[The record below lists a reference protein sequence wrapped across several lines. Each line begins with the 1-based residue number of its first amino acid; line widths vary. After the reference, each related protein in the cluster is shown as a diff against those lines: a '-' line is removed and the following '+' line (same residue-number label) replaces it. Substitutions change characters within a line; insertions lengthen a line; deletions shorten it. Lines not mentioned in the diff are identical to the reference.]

1 MGSIKYN
8 KFAPI
13 VLFVYNRPIHVQK
26 LISSLLCNEYIQ
38 YSDLIVYADGPK
50 NSKDI
55 DLVQQTRTY
64 IKSISG
70 FKSLRLIERS
80 INCGLTM
87 KYGMKFFLKR
97 LYGTL
102 FRKKGKPL
110 FLLNIF
116 RCESHR
122 WLIQRALNLIA
133 ETK

>member
-1 MGSIKYN
+1 MVKIDE
-8 KFAPI
+8 
-13 VLFVYNRPIHVQK
+13 RPEV
-26 LISSLLCNEYIQ
+26 NEYIEGLSKCLSHEL
-38 YSDLIVYADGPK
+38 YMNSLNDLILDLWNNVYEKYLFIGT
-50 NSKDI
+50 N
-55 DLVQQTRTY
+55 
-64 IKSISG
+64 
-70 FKSLRLIERS
+70 
-80 INCGLTM
+80 GLTM

>member
-80 INCGLTM
+80 INCGLANNIIDGVTSVINE
-87 KYGMKFFLKR
+87 YGKVIVLEDDLVVSRIF
-97 LYGTL
+97 
-102 FRKKGKPL
+102 
-110 FLLNIF
+110 LNI
-116 RCESHR
+116 
-122 WLIQRALNLIA
+122 
-133 ETK
+133 